1 MQSEG
6 RNARF
11 LTCLFPH
18 LSSPKPLSKSGQR
31 GTGGGPEES
40 SGRCQ
45 GDGGGGEWV
54 WASVWVCMFWSWLPP
69 QWKGAAMAV
78 TCVRWGSE
86 PVCTEHGP
94 QAGAGSGGFSGSI
107 MRRAIFWCDL
117 SETFRVSLHWIGE
130 VQRQG
135 CGLPF
140 EKKKKIDYIR
150 GKWRATYAHW
160 GFNAVCCLILGE
172 IVVCIVKLEFKNLL
186 TFLLLQGGR
195 STKLCPNTPWQ
206 L

>member
-140 EKKKKIDYIR
+140 EKKKDWLHR
-150 GKWRATYAHW
+150 GEVESHICTLRIQCSLL
-160 GFNAVCCLILGE
+160 FDFRRDCCLYSEAGVQKPFDISAFAGWK
-172 IVVCIVKLEFKNLL
+172 INQ
-186 TFLLLQGGR
+186 TM
-195 STKLCPNTPWQ
+195 S
-206 L
+206 